1 MGLDRPTDSPAS
13 SSSASL
19 RSHSAASASP
29 ITSPDESGS
38 ENGDL
43 FQTLDGGTAHDHD
56 VSHHLPI
63 SATPSPQFILI
74 IGGLGYIGSHTS
86 LELLKAGFNVVIVDN
101 LSNSFEGVLHRI
113 KKLADDHYCGTGG
126 AAPLLHFH
134 KLDYRSRSMRF
145 LLESYSDIAQSSL
158 EPSWPGLTARHSRVV
173 YQSRIVGVI
182 HFAAS
187 KSVVDSISRPLH
199 YYRNNVC
206 GLVSLLELLERYG
219 IRSFVFSSSATIY
232 GTRAESGRPLVEEDL
247 VHHPQTVVDARGN
260 ETHLEPRVEGL
271 TSPYARTK
279 YFCEAVL
286 ADVAAADPNWRITA
300 LRYFNPVG
308 CEPSG
313 MLGEDPRSRPTN
325 LFPVLTQ
332 VLTGERPV
340 LDIYGT
346 DYATKDGTPIRD
358 FVHVTD
364 VARGHISAL
373 KPMLSPTS
381 SAVGSFRAYNLGS
394 GTGTTVME
402 AVRSLESASSRKI
415 PLRLSDRRSGDVGFC
430 VASNERAKRELG
442 WEPRETL
449 DKCAVD
455 SWNFVRRRQTLPPEV
470 GAASRGSLVR
480 PRTVSLPAFGD
491 GILCSEPSEV
501 SDDEMCRT
509 PTPPTEK
516 SLDLGIVE
524 PRDVPLPLSPIL
536 ETAEEAPAIAS
547 VLTPEPVDVALPLSP
562 ILEAV
567 EAALADITLLTEPA
581 GEHLLSAVGPLKTQ
595 ARYHT
600 TELEST
606 QIGI

>member
-1 MGLDRPTDSPAS
+1 
-13 SSSASL
+13 
-19 RSHSAASASP
+19 
-29 ITSPDESGS
+29 
-38 ENGDL
+38 
-43 FQTLDGGTAHDHD
+43 
-56 VSHHLPI
+56 V
-63 SATPSPQFILI
+63 TPSPPQFILV

-86 LELLKAGFNVVIVDN
+86 LELLKAGYNVVIVDN
-101 LSNSFEGVLHRI
+101 LSNSYEGVLHRI
-113 KKLADDHYCGTGG
+113 KKLSDDHYCGVGG
-126 AAPLLHFH
+126 VAPLIHFH

-145 LLESYSDIAQSSL
+145 LLESYSDMAPSSMEISSPGSSL
-158 EPSWPGLTARHSRVV
+158 LHSRVV

-206 GLVSLLELLERYG
+206 GLVSLLELLERYA

-247 VHHPQTVVDARGN
+247 VHHPQTVIDGKGN
-260 ETHLEPRVEGL
+260 AIRLEPKVEGL

-313 MLGEDPRSRPTN
+313 TLGEDPRSRPTN

-340 LDIYGT
+340 LDIYGS

-364 VARGHISAL
+364 VAQGHIFAL
-373 KPMLSPTS
+373 KPLLSP
-381 SAVGSFRAYNLGS
+381 SAPVEGSFRAYNLGS
-394 GTGTTVME
+394 GTGTTVLD
-402 AVRSLESASSRKI
+402 AVRSLEGASSRKI
-415 PLRLSDRRSGDVGFC
+415 PLRLSERRSGDVSFC
-430 VASNERAKRELG
+430 VASNDRARRELG
-442 WEPRETL
+442 WEPRRTL
-449 DKCAVD
+449 EKCAVD

-470 GAASRGSLVR
+470 VAPGRGPLVR
-480 PRTVSLPAFGD
+480 PRAISLPAYGD
-491 GILCSEPSEV
+491 GLLCSEPSEV
-501 SDDEMCRT
+501 GDDELCRT

-516 SLDLGIVE
+516 STDLGIFE
-524 PRDVPLPLSPIL
+524 PGDVPLPLSPIL
-536 ETAEEAPAIAS
+536 ESVEETPAAESELPLEPTDLVLPAGPALQDAQDVVTI
-547 VLTPEPVDVALPLSP
+547 LKLLPEPTDK
-562 ILEAV
+562 AV
-567 EAALADITLLTEPA
+567 VYYA
-581 GEHLLSAVGPLKTQ
+581 Q
-595 ARYHT
+595 APKMEMRYHAA
-600 TELEST
+600 ELGDNQT
-606 QIGI
+606 GL